1 MEGRREEGRSLT
13 GKERGRAP
21 TCGSHY
27 QTLRWRKQLFPLLL
41 LQGGGGGGG
50 SSLRANSKASK
61 WFGGMERV
69 RHEIYEKTR
78 ITPRALY

>member
-1 MEGRREEGRSLT
+1 MWKSLPNAAVEKTVVSPPPSARR
-13 GKERGRAP
+13 
-21 TCGSHY
+21 
-27 QTLRWRKQLFPLLL
+27 
-41 LQGGGGGGG
+41 GGGG